1 MGRKIMSKNLTTK
14 TKRKTKRKT
23 NSWRAIRKISK
34 RSQEMP
40 SRSSRNKPIKIRL
53 TKRDALTSIQKKRR
67 RKQALANTSQ
77 TKRS

>member
-1 MGRKIMSKNLTTK
+1 MSKNLTTR

>member
-1 MGRKIMSKNLTTK
+1 MSKNLTTR

-23 NSWRAIRKISK
+23 NSWRAIKKISK

-40 SRSSRNKPIKIRL
+40 SRSSRKKLIKIRL
-53 TKRDALTSIQKKRR
+53 IKRDALTSIQKKRR